1 MTVMINKR
9 LLIKH
14 LLAHNDEN
22 SFYDKKRKI
31 DIGQKE
37 GKAKFLKHIC
47 ALSNSNPKNN
57 SYIVIG
63 VEDEDNNIIGVDFF
77 DDSKIQNLINAYL
90 THPPIV
96 QYENIP
102 FPHLPDDKVVGLV
115 TIRPTGMLTSL
126 RKNIWKYYGGSV
138 FFRDGSMSMP
148 KVFKSDIVDVNSK
161 IVEAIELNA
170 QNNIE
175 HTLDGVMAF
184 MSKRKD
190 FNAQYKVFKEY
201 FVVCWAGQ
209 KKTIK
214 KEAFYSRVDIELIN
228 EQVRLFFSA
237 LDEVSITLTEDTF
250 KIVEYVNLGFQKS
263 FKYYPLEET
272 IINFQN
278 NANYNIE
285 TKLLFKPPKFNK
297 KTLYHIYNT
306 NNTILDKLKKGYRL
320 TEAEASDLNKLPST
334 YLLCYL
340 NDFDDAV
347 SKLNEAKPYLKA
359 QSKNTY
365 LLYKETMRILRK
377 VKYN

>member
-1 MTVMINKR
+1 MINKR

-31 DIGQKE
+31 DISFKE

-57 SYIVIG
+57 SYMVIG
-63 VEDEDNNIIGVDFF
+63 VEDEDNKIIGVDFF

-90 THPPIV
+90 TNPPIV

-115 TIRPTGMLTSL
+115 TIRPIGKLTAL

-148 KVFKSDIVDVNSK
+148 KVFKSDIKDVNSK
-161 IVEAIELNA
+161 IVEAIERNA

-175 HTLDGVMAF
+175 HTLDGVIDF
-184 MSKRKD
+184 MNTRKD

-209 KKTIK
+209 KKIVK
-214 KEAFYSRVDIELIN
+214 NEVFYSRVDIELIN

-237 LDEVSITLTEDTF
+237 LDEVSIIITEDTF
-250 KIVEYVNLGFQKS
+250 EIIEYVNLGYQKN

-272 IINFQN
+272 TISFQD
-278 NANYNIE
+278 NAQYNID
-285 TKLLFKPPKFNK
+285 TKLLFEPPQFNK

-306 NNTILDKLKKGYRL
+306 NNALLDKLKKGLTL
-320 TEAEASDLNKLPST
+320 TENEILDLKQLPST

-340 NDFDDAV
+340 NDFQDALN
-347 SKLNEAKPYLKA
+347 KLQEAKDYLKT
-359 QSKNTY
+359 QGSEIY

>member
-1 MTVMINKR
+1 MINKR

-22 SFYDKKRKI
+22 SFFDKKLKI

-37 GKAKFLKHIC
+37 GKAKFLKHVC

-115 TIRPTGMLTSL
+115 TIRPTGNITSL

-148 KVFKSDIVDVNSK
+148 KIFDIEIKDVNSK
-161 IVEAIELNA
+161 IVEAIENNS

-175 HTLDGVMAF
+175 HTLNGVFDF
-184 MSKRKD
+184 MQKRKD
-190 FNAQYKVFKEY
+190 YNPKYKVFKEY

-209 KKTIK
+209 KKLIDNKT
-214 KEAFYSRVDIELIN
+214 FFSRVDIELVN

-237 LDEVSITLTEDTF
+237 LDEVSILIDNNAF
-250 KIVEYVNLGFQKS
+250 KIIEYVNLGLQNAT
-263 FKYYPLEET
+263 KYYPLEET
-272 IINFQN
+272 IINFEN
-278 NANYNIE
+278 NASYTIE
-285 TKLLFKPPKFNK
+285 TTLLFEPPQYDK
-297 KTLYHIYNT
+297 KTLHHIYNA
-306 NNTILDKLKKGYRL
+306 NNAILEKLKKGLPL
-320 TEAEASDLNKLPST
+320 TKQDEVDLKNLPVI
-334 YLLCYL
+334 YLICYL
-340 NDFDDAV
+340 NLFHDAIN
-347 SKLNEAKPYLKA
+347 KLEEAKPYMKSYSEEL
-359 QSKNTY
+359 Y
-365 LLYKETMRILRK
+365 VLYKESMRILRK
-377 VKYN
+377 LKYS